1 MSQQPAPAAF
11 SHLVN
16 LAADETGTF
25 VLWASDDYFAE
36 KENLVRSDAPVWK
49 EGVYTDKGKWM
60 DGWESQRM
68 RGPGH
73 DTAILRLGVPG
84 SVEGLLV
91 DTTHFKGNAP
101 IAVALEVCEAPHTAT
116 AEELLSWPVAEEG
129 AEGAAQVAKVW
140 RLALPKT
147 DIRSDFGNVIALPQL
162 SPRATHVRL
171 HIYPDGGVARL
182 RVYGVARPAPQI
194 FWQQGSIDLAAIEHG
209 GRVTAI
215 SDAFFGPP
223 ANLLLPGR
231 GVNMGD
237 GWETRRRRT
246 PGSDWCEI
254 GLGRRGL
261 VQRIEVDTH
270 FFKGNAPQAC
280 SVFAF
285 DAGAVDPDDA
295 EGMAAAMAQ
304 VPTGDDAGWT
314 PLLDLAPLVQHRRHS
329 FEPARPT
336 VATHLRVHIFPHGGV
351 NRMRVF
357 GLAAPTPRE
366 QERLA
371 TLQALPRAELDALL
385 LSFCGA
391 TAWAQQVA
399 RALPSCSQVRD
410 VLQAVDVAFWALRE
424 SDWLEAFAA
433 HPRIGARKDAA
444 AATAQ
449 SAQWSR
455 GEQAQ
460 VHGAES
466 SVTAMLATL
475 NETYFERFGFIFIVF
490 ATGRSAA
497 QMLALLQ
504 RRIGNDRE
512 AEIRNAGDEQA
523 RITRLRLENWL
534 LAG

>member
-49 EGVYTDKGKWM
+49 EGVYTDRGKWM

-73 DTAILRLGVPG
+73 DSAILRLGVPG

-101 IAVALEVCEAPHTAT
+101 VAVALEVCEAPHTAT
-116 AEELLSWPVAEEG
+116 AEELLSWPVVD
-129 AEGAAQVAKVW
+129 AAAADSAPTAKAW
-140 RLALPKT
+140 RVALPQS
-147 DIRSDFGNVIALPQL
+147 DVRSDHGNVIALPAP

-171 HIYPDGGVARL
+171 RIYPDGGVSRL
-182 RVYGVARPAPQI
+182 RVYGVARPAPQL
-194 FWQQGSIDLAAIEHG
+194 FWQQGSIDLAAVEHG

-261 VQRIEVDTH
+261 VQRIEIDTH

-280 SVFAF
+280 SVLAF

-295 EGMAAAMAQ
+295 ERMAAAHAG
-304 VPTGDDAGWT
+304 VPSGDDAGWT
-314 PLLDLAPLVQHRRHS
+314 PLFDLAPLVQHRRHS

-366 QERLA
+366 QDKLA
-371 TLQALPRAELDALL
+371 ALAALPRADLDALL
-385 LSFCGA
+385 RSFCGA
-391 TAWAQQVA
+391 SAWAQQVA
-399 RALPSCSQVRD
+399 RALP
-410 VLQAVDVAFWALRE
+410 
-424 SDWLEAFAA
+424 AA
-433 HPRIGARKDAA
+433 EGSAGA
-444 AATAQ
+444 
-449 SAQWSR
+449 
-455 GEQAQ
+455 
-460 VHGAES
+460 
-466 SVTAMLATL
+466 
-475 NETYFERFGFIFIVF
+475 
-490 ATGRSAA
+490 
-497 QMLALLQ
+497 
-504 RRIGNDRE
+504 
-512 AEIRNAGDEQA
+512 
-523 RITRLRLENWL
+523 
-534 LAG
+534 